1 MGSEDRRQKRQ
12 REGLITVAS
21 QDDRNA
27 TQKDLDDLH
36 RRFDEHYAERMDRIE
51 KKLDELTNAVVS
63 IARAEEKIVVL
74 IEDTAEIKAAVNSHT
89 NRIHEL
95 ELDVSKN
102 KSNLKSLFNFFWTA
116 VGAGITVALA
126 MILNNILQ

>member
-1 MGSEDRRQKRQ
+1 MSTDNSR
-12 REGLITVAS
+12 S
-21 QDDRNA
+21 A

-89 NRIHEL
+89 NRLHEL

-102 KSNLKSLFNFFWTA
+102 KSISRVCSTSFGLPSVRLPLYWSRWR
-116 VGAGITVALA
+116 
-126 MILNNILQ
+126 

>member
-1 MGSEDRRQKRQ
+1 MSTDNSR
-12 REGLITVAS
+12 S
-21 QDDRNA
+21 A

-74 IEDTAEIKAAVNSHT
+74 IEDTAEIKAAINSHT
-89 NRIHEL
+89 NRLHEL
-95 ELDVSKN
+95 ELDVSRN
-102 KSNLKSLFNFFWTA
+102 KANLKSLFNFFWTA
-116 VGAGITVALA
+116 VGAITTVLVAMA
-126 MILNNILQ
+126 MNSILP

>member
-1 MGSEDRRQKRQ
+1 
-12 REGLITVAS
+12 VAP

-27 TQKDLDDLH
+27 TQKDLDELH

-74 IEDTAEIKAAVNSHT
+74 IEDTAEIKLIEDTAEIKAAVNSHT

-116 VGAGITVALA
+116 VGAVTTVLVA
-126 MILNNILQ
+126 MAISNILPS

>member
-1 MGSEDRRQKRQ
+1 
-12 REGLITVAS
+12 VAP
-21 QDDRNA
+21 QDERNA
-27 TQKDLDDLH
+27 TQRDLDDLH

-89 NRIHEL
+89 NRLHEL

-102 KSNLKSLFNFFWTA
+102 KSNLKSLFNFFWVA
-116 VGAGITVALA
+116 VGGVTTVLVA
-126 MILNNILQ
+126 MAMNSILPS

>member
-1 MGSEDRRQKRQ
+1 
-12 REGLITVAS
+12 VAP

-51 KKLDELTNAVVS
+51 KKLDELTSAVVS

-89 NRIHEL
+89 SRIHEL

>member
-1 MGSEDRRQKRQ
+1 MGTKDCGQETRRR
-12 REGLITVAS
+12 GLITVA
-21 QDDRNA
+21 QQEDRGA
-27 TQKDLDDLH
+27 TQKDLNELH

-89 NRIHEL
+89 NRLHEL

-102 KSNLKSLFNFFWTA
+102 KSNLKSLFNFFWVA
-116 VGAGITVALA
+116 VGGVTTVLVA
-126 MILNNILQ
+126 MAMNSILP

>member
-1 MGSEDRRQKRQ
+1 MS
-12 REGLITVAS
+12 TS
-21 QDDRNA
+21 DDRNA

-102 KSNLKSLFNFFWTA
+102 KSSLKSLFNFFWTA
-116 VGAGITVALA
+116 VGAITTVLVAMA
-126 MILNNILQ
+126 MNSIMP